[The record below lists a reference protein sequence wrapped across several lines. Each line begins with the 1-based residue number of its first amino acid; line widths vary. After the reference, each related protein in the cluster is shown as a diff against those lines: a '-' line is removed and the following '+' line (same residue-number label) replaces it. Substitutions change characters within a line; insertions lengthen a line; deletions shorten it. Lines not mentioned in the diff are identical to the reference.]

1 MDLNFLRD
9 KRINKDIKNY
19 IKSDLNSL
27 GIYCYWDDS
36 DMSNIKALII
46 GPPDTPYEGG
56 FYFFDITFPNNYP
69 YSPPHVKFL
78 TYVDN
83 IRFNPNLYVNGK
95 VCLSILGTWAGP
107 GWSSCLSLNSV
118 LVSIQS
124 LLNEQPI
131 QNEPGFEKETG
142 IRSINYNKI
151 LEYYNIKGAT
161 IKMINNPPVIC
172 DIFSETMEK
181 HFLKNILFY
190 KSYIDRNK
198 INNNKPIVSTIYS
211 LNANLNITKLE
222 EDILAL
228 YERLS
233 SKYNKGNNVDGNSA
247 VNSGGESTINSVEI
261 STESTDS
268 LIIKKKPKKYVR
280 KCPNDPSKNFDVGFV
295 KLSENDNKEY
305 KVIQIDGPKRTMK
318 KWVLIHH

>member
-1 MDLNFLRD
+1 MNLNFLRD
-9 KRINKDIKNY
+9 KRIHKDIKNY

-27 GIYCYWDDS
+27 GIYCYWDDA
-36 DMSNIKALII
+36 DMTNIKALII
-46 GPPDTPYEGG
+46 GPPDTPYENG

-69 YSPPHVKFL
+69 YAPPHVKFL
-78 TYVDN
+78 TYDDN

-107 GWSSCLSLNSV
+107 GWSSCLTLNSI

-124 LLNEQPI
+124 LLNERPI

-161 IKMINNPPVIC
+161 IRMINNPPVIC

-181 HFLKNILFY
+181 NFLKNMLFY
-190 KSYIDRNK
+190 KSYIDRNR
-198 INNNKPIVSTIYS
+198 INNNKPIVSTIYN

-222 EDILAL
+222 EDIMAL

-233 SKYNKGNNVDGNSA
+233 SKYKDDYGVGTDIDSSEN
-247 VNSGGESTINSVEI
+247 
-261 STESTDS
+261 STEPIES
-268 LIIKKKPKKYVR
+268 LIKKKTKQYVR

-305 KVIQIDGPKRTMK
+305 KVIQIEGPKRIMK
-318 KWVLIHH
+318 KWVLNK